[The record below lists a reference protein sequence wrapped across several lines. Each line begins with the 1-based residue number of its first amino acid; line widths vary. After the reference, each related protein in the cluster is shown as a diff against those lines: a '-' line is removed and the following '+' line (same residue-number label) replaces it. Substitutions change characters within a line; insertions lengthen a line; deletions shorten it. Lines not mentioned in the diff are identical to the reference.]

1 MDKRLSIVNKIEVLQ
16 ETIDWFKPQ
25 ILPHDCGWMYTT
37 ISGIKH
43 RITDLRK
50 ELKQI
55 DKSEEEINYSI
66 SESS

>member
-37 ISGIKH
+37 INGIKH

>member
-1 MDKRLSIVNKIEVLQ
+1 MDKRLSVINKIEVLQ
-16 ETIDWFKPQ
+16 ETIDWLKPQ
-25 ILPHDCGWMYTT
+25 IKPHDCGWMYTT
-37 ISGIKH
+37 INGIKY

>member
-1 MDKRLSIVNKIEVLQ
+1 MDKRLSIVNKKEVLQ

-37 ISGIKH
+37 INGIKH